1 MPFADNN
8 KCKSD
13 TILLYTSGFFRKS
26 SLFSILNRKHK
37 QIEAEWDDTSEQ
49 TEENESCLKQCNEME
64 EKQIDI
70 ANGGFTFTVRSCNSV
85 KHTQNGGEKK

>member
-26 SLFSILNRKHK
+26 SLFSILKRKHK
-37 QIEAEWDDTSEQ
+37 QIEAEWDDTSEP
-49 TEENESCLKQCNEME
+49 TEENESCLK
-64 EKQIDI
+64 
-70 ANGGFTFTVRSCNSV
+70 
-85 KHTQNGGEKK
+85 